1 MRSSDNARLNNSSK
15 ADPFSNNFKSLLART
30 GANLLGAYAL
40 RQYPRRIQPK
50 KSKRGFL
57 SKHMSELP
65 YQQHSGTS
73 REAALS
79 MEQDAR
85 TLRQQV
91 LDYIREQGVNGATD
105 EEIQDALH
113 MNPSTQRPR
122 RVELM
127 KMGKITINGTRK
139 TKSGRLASVWIY

>member
-1 MRSSDNARLNNSSK
+1 
-15 ADPFSNNFKSLLART
+15 
-30 GANLLGAYAL
+30 
-40 RQYPRRIQPK
+40 
-50 KSKRGFL
+50 
-57 SKHMSELP
+57 MSELP

>member
-1 MRSSDNARLNNSSK
+1 
-15 ADPFSNNFKSLLART
+15 
-30 GANLLGAYAL
+30 
-40 RQYPRRIQPK
+40 
-50 KSKRGFL
+50 
-57 SKHMSELP
+57 MSELP
-65 YQQHSGTS
+65 YQQHSATS
-73 REAALS
+73 REAAQS

-127 KMGKITINGTRK
+127 KMGKVAINGTRK

>member
-1 MRSSDNARLNNSSK
+1 
-15 ADPFSNNFKSLLART
+15 
-30 GANLLGAYAL
+30 
-40 RQYPRRIQPK
+40 
-50 KSKRGFL
+50 
-57 SKHMSELP
+57 
-65 YQQHSGTS
+65 
-73 REAALS
+73 

-105 EEIQDALH
+105 EEIQDALQ

-127 KMGKITINGTRK
+127 KMGRIAANGTRK